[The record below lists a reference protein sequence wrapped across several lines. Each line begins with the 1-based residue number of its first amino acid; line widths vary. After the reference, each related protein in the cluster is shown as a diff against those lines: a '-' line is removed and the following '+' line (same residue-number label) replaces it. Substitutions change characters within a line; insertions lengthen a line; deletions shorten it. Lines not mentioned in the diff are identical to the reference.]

1 MVYATSIMLP
11 IYMPGDLR
19 NPIIG
24 EAGKKEAPH
33 RGEAG
38 RDGRICARGEGLK
51 PRPARQR
58 PPDMEGSRRA
68 AIPFAQR
75 CCVQHLRRGSQRL
88 GLIHGE
94 LLFGRH

>member
-1 MVYATSIMLP
+1 MVYVPSVMLL
-11 IYMPGDLR
+11 IYVPAISDTR
-19 NPIIG
+19 SS
-24 EAGKKEAPH
+24 ARQAKKKPRTE
-33 RGEAG
+33 GSGAG
-38 RDGRICARGEGLK
+38 REELRTGEGLK

-94 LLFGRH
+94 LSFGCH

>member
-1 MVYATSIMLP
+1 MVYATSVMLP

-24 EAGKKEAPH
+24 EAGKKEAP
-33 RGEAG
+33 GNGAG
-38 RDGRICARGEGLK
+38 REELRTGEGLK

-75 CCVQHLRRGSQRL
+75 CCVQQLRRVPNG
-88 GLIHGE
+88 
-94 LLFGRH
+94 

>member
-1 MVYATSIMLP
+1 MVYATSVMLP

-58 PPDMEGSRRA
+58 RQIGKVRA
-68 AIPFAQR
+68 
-75 CCVQHLRRGSQRL
+75 
-88 GLIHGE
+88 GLPYPSLNAAG
-94 LLFGRH
+94 FSSSAGFRMARAYSW